1 MLSDQSLSRVR
12 DLKFKQ
18 LLVFERVATLGSM
31 HKAAEAVHMTQP
43 NVVKIV
49 RQLEELLEV
58 TLFERHSKG
67 VRLTVFAE
75 HLLERIRPMLGDAR
89 ALSEELEAL
98 RSGEGGQV
106 AVGTLISASAWLLPE
121 SVALMKRRHPKV
133 GLTIQEA
140 TNDILFP
147 MLRVG
152 ELDVIVGRLPESPG
166 EGVEAHAIYDDE
178 LMIVARASHPL
189 SRRPDCAPG
198 DLLDYPW
205 IVPSNA
211 SPVRRQVDRFFR
223 GHALP
228 IPHNQIVSLSM
239 LTNLGILARSD
250 TLAMLPSVAAR
261 PLIHAGVLFEVPI
274 HVRVP
279 FGTIGYSLRADR
291 EPVPAAALFIGIL
304 KEVGA
309 RAQGTGVLRGAAD

>member
-1 MLSDQSLSRVR
+1 MLPADRLARIR

-31 HKAAEAVHMTQP
+31 HKAADAVHMTQP

-49 RQLEELLEV
+49 RQLETLLGV

-67 VRLTVFAE
+67 VRLTAFAE
-75 HLLERIRPMLGDAR
+75 PMLARVRLMLGDAR
-89 ALSEELEAL
+89 AMSEELL
-98 RSGEGGQV
+98 DMRSGESGLV

-121 SVALMKRRHPKV
+121 SVAVMKQRHPRV
-133 GLTIQEA
+133 TLMIQEA

-152 ELDVIVGRLPESPG
+152 DLDVIVGRLPDSPG
-166 EGVEAHAIYDDE
+166 EGVALYPLYDDE
-178 LMIVARASHPL
+178 LMIVARADHPL
-189 SRRPDCAPG
+189 ARRDGCALE

-205 IVPSNA
+205 IVPSTA
-211 SPVRRQVDRFFR
+211 SPVRRQVDHFFR
-223 GHALP
+223 SRDLE
-228 IPHNQIVSLSM
+228 IPANQIVSLSM

-250 TLAMLPSVAAR
+250 ALAMLPGVAAR
-261 PLIHAGVLFEVPI
+261 PLIRVGALSEVPI
-274 HVRVP
+274 HLRAP

-291 EPVPAAALFIGIL
+291 TPIPAAATFIRVL
-304 KEVGA
+304 KDVGA
-309 RAQGTGVLRGAAD
+309 QAL

>member
-1 MLSDQSLSRVR
+1 MVSDDHLSRIR
-12 DLKFKQ
+12 ELKFKQ

-49 RQLEELLEV
+49 RQLEDLLDV

-67 VRLTVFAE
+67 VRLTVFAD

-89 ALSEELEAL
+89 AMSEELTAL
-98 RSGEGGQV
+98 RGGDGGQV

-121 SVALMKRRHPKV
+121 SAALMKQRHPKV
-133 GLTIQEA
+133 GLVIQEA

-147 MLRVG
+147 MLQVG
-152 ELDVIVGRLPESPG
+152 ELDVILGRLPDSPG
-166 EGVEAHAIYDDE
+166 EGVETHAIYQDE
-178 LMIVARASHPL
+178 LMIVARAKHPL
-189 SRRPDCAPG
+189 SQGAECAVR

-211 SPVRRQVDRFFR
+211 SPVRRQVDQFFLSR
-223 GHALP
+223 QLP
-228 IPHNQIVSLSM
+228 IPDNQIISLSM

-250 TLAMLPSVAAR
+250 ALAMLPSVAAR
-261 PLIHAGVLFEVPI
+261 PLIQVGVLFEVPI
-274 HVRVP
+274 HVRLP
-279 FGTIGYSLRADR
+279 FGAIGYSVRADR
-291 EPVPAAALFIGIL
+291 ALVPAAAAFVQVLR
-304 KEVGA
+304 EVGA
-309 RAQGTGVLRGAAD
+309 RAGGV

>member
-1 MLSDQSLSRVR
+1 MMPDDHLSRIR
-12 DLKFKQ
+12 ELKFKQ

-49 RQLEELLEV
+49 RQLEELLDV

-89 ALSEELEAL
+89 AMSEELTAL
-98 RSGEGGQV
+98 RGGEGGLV

-121 SVALMKRRHPKV
+121 SVAVMKQRHPKV
-133 GLTIQEA
+133 GLVIQEA

-152 ELDVIVGRLPESPG
+152 ELDVILGRLPENPG
-166 EGVEAHAIYDDE
+166 EGVETHAIYQDE
-178 LMIVARASHPL
+178 LMIVARANHPL
-189 SRRPDCAPG
+189 SRQPGCAVS

-211 SPVRRQVDRFFR
+211 SPVRKQVDQFFLGR
-223 GHALP
+223 QLP
-228 IPHNQIVSLSM
+228 IPDNQIVSLSM

-250 TLAMLPSVAAR
+250 ALAMLPSVAAR
-261 PLIHAGVLFEVPI
+261 PLIQVGVLFEVPI
-274 HVRVP
+274 HVRLP
-279 FGTIGYSLRADR
+279 FGTIGYSVRADR
-291 EPVPAAALFIGIL
+291 PLVPAAATFVQVLR
-304 KEVGA
+304 EVGA
-309 RAQGTGVLRGAAD
+309 RA

>member
-1 MLSDQSLSRVR
+1 MISDDHLSRIR
-12 DLKFKQ
+12 ELKFKQ

-31 HKAAEAVHMTQP
+31 HKAAEATHMTQP

-49 RQLEELLEV
+49 RQLEDVLDV

-75 HLLERIRPMLGDAR
+75 HLLQRIRPMLGDAR
-89 ALSEELEAL
+89 AMSEELTAL
-98 RSGEGGQV
+98 RGGEGGLV

-121 SVALMKRRHPKV
+121 SVAVMKARHPKV
-133 GLTIQEA
+133 GLSIQEA

-152 ELDVIVGRLPESPG
+152 ELDVIVGRLPENPG
-166 EGVEAHAIYDDE
+166 EGVEVHAIYQDE
-178 LMIVARASHPL
+178 LMIVARAAHPL
-189 SRRPDCAPG
+189 ARQPDCAPG

-211 SPVRRQVDRFFR
+211 SPVRKQVDQFFLGR
-223 GHALP
+223 GLP
-228 IPHNQIVSLSM
+228 IPENQVVSLSM

-250 TLAMLPSVAAR
+250 ALAMLPSVAAR
-261 PLIHAGVLFEVPI
+261 PLIQVGVLFEVPI

-279 FGTIGYSLRADR
+279 FGTIGYSVRADR
-291 EPVPAAALFIGIL
+291 PLVPAAATFVQVL

-309 RAQGTGVLRGAAD
+309 RA

>member
-1 MLSDQSLSRVR
+1 MVSDDHLSRIR
-12 DLKFKQ
+12 ELKFKQ

-49 RQLEELLEV
+49 RQLEELLDV
-58 TLFERHSKG
+58 ALFERHSKG

-75 HLLERIRPMLGDAR
+75 HLLTRIRPMLGDVR
-89 ALSEELEAL
+89 AMSEELTAL
-98 RSGEGGQV
+98 RGGDGGQV

-121 SVALMKRRHPKV
+121 SAALMKRRHPRV
-133 GLTIQEA
+133 GLVIREA

-147 MLRVG
+147 MLQVG
-152 ELDVIVGRLPESPG
+152 ELDVIVGRLPEDPG
-166 EGVEAHAIYDDE
+166 EGVEMHAIYQDD
-178 LMIVARASHPL
+178 LMIVARAGHPL
-189 SRRPDCAPG
+189 SRRSDCAVR

-211 SPVRRQVDRFFR
+211 SPVRRQVDQFFLDR
-223 GHALP
+223 GLP
-228 IPHNQIVSLSM
+228 VPDNQIVSLSM

-250 TLAMLPSVAAR
+250 ALAMLPSVAAR
-261 PLIHAGVLFEVPI
+261 PLIQVGVLFEVPI
-274 HVRVP
+274 HVRLP
-279 FGTIGYSLRADR
+279 FGAIGYSVRADR
-291 EPVPAAALFIGIL
+291 PLVPAAETFVRVL

-309 RAQGTGVLRGAAD
+309 RAQSGIA

>member
-1 MLSDQSLSRVR
+1 MIPDDHLSRIR
-12 DLKFKQ
+12 ELKFKQ

-49 RQLEELLEV
+49 RQLEDVLDV

-75 HLLERIRPMLGDAR
+75 HLLQRIRPMLGDAR
-89 ALSEELEAL
+89 AMSEELTAL
-98 RSGEGGQV
+98 RGGEGGLV

-121 SVALMKRRHPKV
+121 SVAVMKARHPKV
-133 GLTIQEA
+133 GLSIQEA

-152 ELDVIVGRLPESPG
+152 ELDVIVGRLPENPG
-166 EGVEAHAIYDDE
+166 EGVEVHAIYQDE
-178 LMIVARASHPL
+178 LMIVARAGHPL
-189 SRRPDCAPG
+189 ARQPDCAPG

-211 SPVRRQVDRFFR
+211 SPVRKQVDQFFLGR
-223 GHALP
+223 ALP
-228 IPHNQIVSLSM
+228 IPENQIVSLSM

-250 TLAMLPSVAAR
+250 ALAMLPSVAAR
-261 PLIHAGVLFEVPI
+261 PLIQVGVLFEVPI

-279 FGTIGYSLRADR
+279 FGTIGYSVRADR
-291 EPVPAAALFIGIL
+291 PLVPAAATFVQVL

-309 RAQGTGVLRGAAD
+309 RA